1 MMTEI
6 RPLKSEA
13 DYDAALVEIEQYFD
27 NEPEPGTLEAD
38 RFDLLAL
45 VIGDYEAKHWGIEAP
60 DAPDALRERMETR
73 GLTQQDLAQVLGSR
87 SRASEVMNRRRHLTL
102 EQAWKLHRE
111 WDIPADALIRPY
123 PLRLAARLW
132 RSKEDL
138 GHPPS
143 ARGKA
148 LPPSFPRSARCT
160 ECSRFP
166 AERLATCTPALRQ
179 RGRVPAGRN
188 PPITES
194 QGVHLRGRRR
204 NRCAAAT
211 VSNGSLSDTPMRRD
225 SGS

>member
-123 PLRLAARLW
+123 PLRHG
-132 RSKEDL
+132 SK
-138 GHPPS
+138 
-143 ARGKA
+143 AVA
-148 LPPSFPRSARCT
+148 F
-160 ECSRFP
+160 
-166 AERLATCTPALRQ
+166 
-179 RGRVPAGRN
+179 
-188 PPITES
+188 
-194 QGVHLRGRRR
+194 
-204 NRCAAAT
+204 
-211 VSNGSLSDTPMRRD
+211 
-225 SGS
+225 